1 MWQEV
6 NILNSSKAIPEADL
20 PVKLLKDDKDFFAA
34 YITKYF
40 SDSLK
45 STNFPNYQKLASITP
60 VFKKNART
68 SKNNQKLISVFAS
81 YL

>member
-1 MWQEV
+1 MEIVRGLHLRPVKLADVAKEV

-34 YITKYF
+34 YITKYV

-45 STNFPNYQKLASITP
+45 STNFPNY
-60 VFKKNART
+60 
-68 SKNNQKLISVFAS
+68 
-81 YL
+81 

>member
-1 MWQEV
+1 MEIVRGLNLRPVKLADVAKEV

-20 PVKLLKDDKDFFAA
+20 TVKLLKDDKDFFAA

-45 STNFPNYQKLASITP
+45 STNFPNY
-60 VFKKNART
+60 
-68 SKNNQKLISVFAS
+68 
-81 YL
+81 

>member
-1 MWQEV
+1 MEIVRGLNLRPVKLADVAKEV
-6 NILNSSKAIPEADL
+6 NILNSSKAIPAADL

-45 STNFPNYQKLASITP
+45 STNFPNY
-60 VFKKNART
+60 
-68 SKNNQKLISVFAS
+68 
-81 YL
+81 

>member
-1 MWQEV
+1 MYLPLLLFMEIVRGLNLRPVKLADVAKEV

-45 STNFPNYQKLASITP
+45 STNFPNY
-60 VFKKNART
+60 
-68 SKNNQKLISVFAS
+68 
-81 YL
+81 